1 MNRLLSV
8 GIISC
13 WLLSI
18 PALFGQAKSGEQGQI
33 ELSRQIIQMRRQ
45 EIVNQM
51 MALTKEESEPFR
63 QLYLD
68 WRGKQAGLGDRKVT
82 LITQLG
88 ENFGD
93 LTDEKA
99 RPMLDEWMKIQEDE
113 LQLKKEYLKK
123 FRKILPER
131 KVARFFQLE
140 SKMDAAVAYDLAGK
154 VLMVEVAK

>member
-1 MNRLLSV
+1 LV
-8 GIISC
+8 
-13 WLLSI
+13 
-18 PALFGQAKSGEQGQI
+18 
-33 ELSRQIIQMRRQ
+33 
-45 EIVNQM
+45 
-51 MALTKEESEPFR
+51 
-63 QLYLD
+63 
-68 WRGKQAGLGDRKVT
+68 
-82 LITQLG
+82 TQLG

>member
-8 GIISC
+8 GIIFC

-18 PALFGQAKSGEQGQI
+18 PALYGQAKSGKQGQI

-51 MALTKEESEPFR
+51 MTLTKEESEPFW
-63 QLYLD
+63 QLYQE
-68 WRGKQAGLGDRKVT
+68 WRGKQTGLGDRKVT

-88 ENFGD
+88 ENVVD
-93 LTDEKA
+93 LTDDKA
-99 RPMLDEWMKIQEDE
+99 KTMLDEWMKIQEDE